1 MKSRNLKYH
10 TNEHQRYR
18 LVLFHA
24 RRNPGCFLPRLVH
37 ISRGFVIM
45 TLTCSHEPV
54 DQFLEP
60 IARTELTCS
69 HEPVDQFL
77 EPIARTENPSI
88 SSWSRSHERKTRR
101 SVPGADHTN
110 GQVCRSV
117 PEPDRTDGHELCD
130 SNSVSSCHC
139 EVIALMS
146 REKG

>member
-60 IARTELTCS
+60 IARTGKSL
-69 HEPVDQFL
+69 DQFPT
-77 EPIARTENPSI
+77 PIART
-88 SSWSRSHERKTRR
+88 
-101 SVPGADHTN
+101 D
-110 GQVCRSV
+110 
-117 PEPDRTDGHELCD
+117 
-130 SNSVSSCHC
+130 
-139 EVIALMS
+139 MS
-146 REKG
+146 YVTAILYPRAIM

>member
-60 IARTELTCS
+60 IA
-69 HEPVDQFL
+69 Q
-77 EPIARTENPSI
+77 TENPSI

-101 SVPGADHTN
+101 SVPEADRTN
-110 GQVCRSV
+110 GQVPRSV
-117 PEPDRTDGHELCD
+117 LDPDRTDGHELCD
-130 SNSVSSCHC
+130 SNSVSSCHIEC
-139 EVIALMS
+139 VTLMT
-146 REKG
+146 KGECRKSL